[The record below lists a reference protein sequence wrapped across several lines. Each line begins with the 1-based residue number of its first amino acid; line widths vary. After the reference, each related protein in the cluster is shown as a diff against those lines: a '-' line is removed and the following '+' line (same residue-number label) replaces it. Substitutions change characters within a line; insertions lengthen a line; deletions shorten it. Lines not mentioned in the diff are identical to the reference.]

1 MISSFFVSGRAFSV
15 KNALIFL
22 RIISPSVS
30 PDSGEDL
37 RSSFSKGF
45 TFPGTPRVAMMEE
58 ATR

>member
-1 MISSFFVSGRAFSV
+1 MRSLFASGSAFSV

-22 RIISPSVS
+22 RIISPSVL
-30 PDSGEDL
+30 PGSGEDF